1 MPYDAVEAPVVSAGA
16 TGWDSRAETLTSL
29 TIPNFQQNVVDN
41 EPCIANP
48 IGPNPGNPSDQMGSA
63 ASNPEFG
70 VRGAIVAESDPRP
83 LGLDEVR
90 LLEDFWKTSGAMLL
104 VKDEINTANGSRL
117 SEKVAQPALFV
128 LRQG

>member
-1 MPYDAVEAPVVSAGA
+1 M
-16 TGWDSRAETLTSL
+16 SRASPTQS
-29 TIPNFQQNVVDN
+29 VR
-41 EPCIANP
+41 
-48 IGPNPGNPSDQMGSA
+48 NPGNPSDQMGSA

-70 VRGAIVAESDPRP
+70 VRGAIVPESDPRP

-104 VKDEINTANGSRL
+104 VKDEINTANASRL
-117 SEKVAQPALFV
+117 SEKVAQPALFI